1 MPTLTRLFIAFAILV
16 ALVYAAMVGLV
27 YIVKPVTT
35 DITIEIQPENLHLRD
50 RSALSQVSGS
60 QVSGDQK
67 PANDQENTTDQKN
80 TADQENVGQ
89 LSSDHDSKA
98 ANTKPNDGTDHGS
111 NNVNL
116 RKTPQPAGN
125 LPSRPETP
133 DMSTPSNTKKDNK

>member
-50 RSALSQVSGS
+50 RSALSPVSES
-60 QVSGDQK
+60 QVSGDK
-67 PANDQENTTDQKN
+67 NPANGEENTTDQKN
-80 TADQENVGQ
+80 TGQ
-89 LSSDHDSKA
+89 LSSDQNNKE
-98 ANTKPNDGTDHGS
+98 ANTKPNEVTDKSTHG
-111 NNVNL
+111 VNL
-116 RKTPQPAGN
+116 RKARQTTGN

-133 DMSTPSNTKKDNK
+133 DMSAPSNTKKDNK

>member
-50 RSALSQVSGS
+50 RSALSQVSG
-60 QVSGDQK
+60 DEK
-67 PANDQENTTDQKN
+67 PANDQENTTDQ
-80 TADQENVGQ
+80 ENKRQ
-89 LSSDHDSKA
+89 LSGDQNSKEA
-98 ANTKPNDGTDHGS
+98 DTKPNDVTDHGS

-116 RKTPQPAGN
+116 RKARQTTGN
-125 LPSRPETP
+125 LPSRPKTP
-133 DMSTPSNTKKDNK
+133 DISAPSNTKKDNK

>member
-60 QVSGDQK
+60 QN
-67 PANDQENTTDQKN
+67 PANGEENTNDQENKR
-80 TADQENVGQ
+80 Q
-89 LSSDHDSKA
+89 LSSDQDSKEA
-98 ANTKPNDGTDHGS
+98 DTKPNDVTDHGS

-116 RKTPQPAGN
+116 RKARQTTGN
-125 LPSRPETP
+125 LPSRLETP
-133 DMSTPSNTKKDNK
+133 DITTPSNTKKDKK

>member
-60 QVSGDQK
+60 QN
-67 PANDQENTTDQKN
+67 PANGEENTNDQENKRHLSGDQ
-80 TADQENVGQ
+80 
-89 LSSDHDSKA
+89 DSKE
-98 ANTKPNDGTDHGS
+98 ANTKPNDVTDHGS
-111 NNVNL
+111 NNVNV
-116 RKTPQPAGN
+116 RKARQTTGN
-125 LPSRPETP
+125 LPSRPKTP
-133 DMSTPSNTKKDNK
+133 DITTPSNTKKDNK

>member
-60 QVSGDQK
+60 QN
-67 PANDQENTTDQKN
+67 PANGEENTNDQENKR
-80 TADQENVGQ
+80 Q
-89 LSSDHDSKA
+89 LSSDQDSKE
-98 ANTKPNDGTDHGS
+98 ANTKPNDVTDPSSHG
-111 NNVNL
+111 VNL
-116 RKTPQPAGN
+116 RKTRQPTGN
-125 LPSRPETP
+125 LPSRLETP
-133 DMSTPSNTKKDNK
+133 DITTPSNTKKDKK

>member
-60 QVSGDQK
+60 QN
-67 PANDQENTTDQKN
+67 PANGEENTTDQENKRHLSG
-80 TADQENVGQ
+80 DQ
-89 LSSDHDSKA
+89 DSKEA
-98 ANTKPNDGTDHGS
+98 DTKPNDVTDHGS

-116 RKTPQPAGN
+116 RKARQTTGN

-133 DMSTPSNTKKDNK
+133 DITTPSNTKKDNK

>member
-50 RSALSQVSGS
+50 RSALSPVSGS
-60 QVSGDQK
+60 QVSGDEK
-67 PANDQENTTDQKN
+67 PANGEVNTNDQENKRHLSGDQ
-80 TADQENVGQ
+80 
-89 LSSDHDSKA
+89 DSKEGD
-98 ANTKPNDGTDHGS
+98 TKPNDVTDHGS

-116 RKTPQPAGN
+116 RKARQTTGN
-125 LPSRPETP
+125 LPSHPKTP
-133 DMSTPSNTKKDNK
+133 DMSAPSNTKKDNK

>member
-50 RSALSQVSGS
+50 RSALSPVSGS
-60 QVSGDQK
+60 QVSGDEK

-80 TADQENVGQ
+80 TGQ
-89 LSSDHDSKA
+89 LSSDQDSKG
-98 ANTKPNDGTDHGS
+98 ANTKPNNVTDPSSHG
-111 NNVNL
+111 VNL
-116 RKTPQPAGN
+116 RKTRQPTGN
-125 LPSRPETP
+125 LPSRLETP
-133 DMSTPSNTKKDNK
+133 DITTPSNTKKDNK

>member
-50 RSALSQVSGS
+50 RSALSPVSGS
-60 QVSGDQK
+60 QVSGDEK
-67 PANDQENTTDQKN
+67 PANGEENTTDQKN
-80 TADQENVGQ
+80 TGQ
-89 LSSDHDSKA
+89 LSSDQDSKEA
-98 ANTKPNDGTDHGS
+98 DTKPNDVTDHGS

-116 RKTPQPAGN
+116 RKARQTTGN
-125 LPSRPETP
+125 LPSHPKTP
-133 DMSTPSNTKKDNK
+133 DISAPSNTKKDNK

>member
-60 QVSGDQK
+60 QN
-67 PANDQENTTDQKN
+67 PANGEENTTDQENKRHLSG
-80 TADQENVGQ
+80 DQ
-89 LSSDHDSKA
+89 DSKEA
-98 ANTKPNDGTDHGS
+98 DTKPNDVTDHGS

-116 RKTPQPAGN
+116 RKARQTTGN
-125 LPSRPETP
+125 LPSRPKTP
-133 DMSTPSNTKKDNK
+133 DISAPSNTKKDNK

>member
-60 QVSGDQK
+60 QN
-67 PANDQENTTDQKN
+67 PANGEENTTDQ
-80 TADQENVGQ
+80 ENKRQ
-89 LSSDHDSKA
+89 LSSDQDSKEGD
-98 ANTKPNDGTDHGS
+98 TKPNDVTDHGS

-116 RKTPQPAGN
+116 RKARQTTGN

-133 DMSTPSNTKKDNK
+133 DMSAPSNTKMDNK

>member
-1 MPTLTRLFIAFAILV
+1 MPTLTRLLIAFAILV

-50 RSALSQVSGS
+50 RSALSPVSES
-60 QVSGDQK
+60 QVSGDEK
-67 PANDQENTTDQKN
+67 PANGEVNTTDQ
-80 TADQENVGQ
+80 ENKSQ
-89 LSSDHDSKA
+89 LSSDQNNKE
-98 ANTKPNDGTDHGS
+98 ANTKPNEVTDKSTHG
-111 NNVNL
+111 VNL
-116 RKTPQPAGN
+116 RNTRQTTGN

>member
-1 MPTLTRLFIAFAILV
+1 MPTLTRLLIAFAILV

-60 QVSGDQK
+60 QN
-67 PANDQENTTDQKN
+67 PANDQENSTDREN
-80 TADQENVGQ
+80 TNDQENKRQ
-89 LSSDHDSKA
+89 LSSDQDSKE
-98 ANTKPNDGTDHGS
+98 ANTKPNDVTDHGS

-116 RKTPQPAGN
+116 RKARQTTGN

-133 DMSTPSNTKKDNK
+133 DMSAPSNTKKDKK

>member
-50 RSALSQVSGS
+50 RSALSQVSGG
-60 QVSGDQK
+60 QN
-67 PANDQENTTDQKN
+67 PANNQENTTDKEN
-80 TADQENVGQ
+80 TTDQENVGQ
-89 LSSDHDSKA
+89 LSSDQNSKA
-98 ANTKPNDGTDHGS
+98 ANTKPNDRTDHGS

-133 DMSTPSNTKKDNK
+133 DISTPSNTKKDNK

>member
-50 RSALSQVSGS
+50 RSALSPVSGS
-60 QVSGDQK
+60 QVSGSQN
-67 PANDQENTTDQKN
+67 PANGEVNTTDQ
-80 TADQENVGQ
+80 ENKSQ
-89 LSSDHDSKA
+89 LSSDQNNKE
-98 ANTKPNDGTDHGS
+98 ANTKPNEVTDHGS

-116 RKTPQPAGN
+116 RKARQTTGN
-125 LPSRPETP
+125 LPSRPETH
-133 DMSTPSNTKKDNK
+133 DMSAPSNTKKDNK

>member
-1 MPTLTRLFIAFAILV
+1 MPTLTRLLIAFAILV

-50 RSALSQVSGS
+50 RSALSQVSG
-60 QVSGDQK
+60 DK
-67 PANDQENTTDQKN
+67 NPANYEVNTTDQ
-80 TADQENVGQ
+80 ENKSQ
-89 LSSDHDSKA
+89 LSSDQNNKE
-98 ANTKPNDGTDHGS
+98 ANTKPNEVTDKSTHG
-111 NNVNL
+111 VNL
-116 RKTPQPAGN
+116 RNTRQTTGN

>member
-50 RSALSQVSGS
+50 RSALSPVSGS
-60 QVSGDQK
+60 QVSGDEK
-67 PANDQENTTDQKN
+67 PANGEVNPKVQENKR
-80 TADQENVGQ
+80 Q
-89 LSSDHDSKA
+89 LSSDQNSKEA
-98 ANTKPNDGTDHGS
+98 DTKPNDVTDHGS

-116 RKTPQPAGN
+116 RKARQTTGN

-133 DMSTPSNTKKDNK
+133 DMSAPSNTKKDNK

>member
-50 RSALSQVSGS
+50 RSALSPVSGS
-60 QVSGDQK
+60 QVSGDEK

-80 TADQENVGQ
+80 SGQ
-89 LSSDHDSKA
+89 LSSDQDSKE
-98 ANTKPNDGTDHGS
+98 ANTKPNDVTDHGS

-116 RKTPQPAGN
+116 RKARQTTGN

-133 DMSTPSNTKKDNK
+133 DMSAPSNTKKDKK

>member
-50 RSALSQVSGS
+50 RSALSPVSGS
-60 QVSGDQK
+60 QVSGDEK

-80 TADQENVGQ
+80 IGQ
-89 LSSDHDSKA
+89 LSSDQNSKEA
-98 ANTKPNDGTDHGS
+98 DTKPNDVTDHGS

-116 RKTPQPAGN
+116 RKTRQTTGN

-133 DMSTPSNTKKDNK
+133 DITTPSNTKKDNK

>member
-60 QVSGDQK
+60 QN
-67 PANDQENTTDQKN
+67 PANGEENTTDQENKRHLSGDQN
-80 TADQENVGQ
+80 SKEAD
-89 LSSDHDSKA
+89 
-98 ANTKPNDGTDHGS
+98 TKPNDVTDHGS

-116 RKTPQPAGN
+116 RKARQTTGN

-133 DMSTPSNTKKDNK
+133 DITTPSNTKKDNK

>member
-1 MPTLTRLFIAFAILV
+1 MPTLTRLLIVFAILV

-60 QVSGDQK
+60 QN
-67 PANDQENTTDQKN
+67 PANDQENSTDREN
-80 TADQENVGQ
+80 TNDQENKRQ
-89 LSSDHDSKA
+89 LSSDQDSKEA
-98 ANTKPNDGTDHGS
+98 DTKPNDVTDHGS

-116 RKTPQPAGN
+116 RKARQTTGN

-133 DMSTPSNTKKDNK
+133 DMSAPSNTKKDKK

>member
-1 MPTLTRLFIAFAILV
+1 MPTLTRLLIAFAILV

-60 QVSGDQK
+60 QN
-67 PANDQENTTDQKN
+67 PANDQENSTDREN
-80 TADQENVGQ
+80 TNDQENKRQ
-89 LSSDHDSKA
+89 LSSDQDSKEA
-98 ANTKPNDGTDHGS
+98 DTKPNDVTDHGS

-116 RKTPQPAGN
+116 RKARQTTGN
-125 LPSRPETP
+125 LPSHPKTP
-133 DMSTPSNTKKDNK
+133 DISAPSNTKKDNK

>member
-60 QVSGDQK
+60 QN
-67 PANDQENTTDQKN
+67 PANGEENTNDQENKRHLSGDQ
-80 TADQENVGQ
+80 
-89 LSSDHDSKA
+89 DSKEA
-98 ANTKPNDGTDHGS
+98 DTKPNDVTDHGS

-116 RKTPQPAGN
+116 RKARQTTGN

-133 DMSTPSNTKKDNK
+133 DMSAPSNTKKDNK

>member
-60 QVSGDQK
+60 QN
-67 PANDQENTTDQKN
+67 PANGEVNTNDQENKR
-80 TADQENVGQ
+80 Q
-89 LSSDHDSKA
+89 LSSDQNSKEA
-98 ANTKPNDGTDHGS
+98 DTKPNDVTDHGS

-116 RKTPQPAGN
+116 RKARQTTGN
-125 LPSRPETP
+125 LPSRPKTP
-133 DMSTPSNTKKDNK
+133 DISAPSNTKKDNK

>member
-60 QVSGDQK
+60 QN
-67 PANDQENTTDQKN
+67 PANGEENTTDQENKRHLSG
-80 TADQENVGQ
+80 DQ
-89 LSSDHDSKA
+89 DSKEA
-98 ANTKPNDGTDHGS
+98 DTKPNDVTDHGS

-116 RKTPQPAGN
+116 RKARQTTGN
-125 LPSRPETP
+125 LPSRPKTP
-133 DMSTPSNTKKDNK
+133 DISAPSNTKKDKK

>member
-60 QVSGDQK
+60 QN
-67 PANDQENTTDQKN
+67 PANDQENKS
-80 TADQENVGQ
+80 Q
-89 LSSDHDSKA
+89 LSSDQNNKE
-98 ANTKPNDGTDHGS
+98 ANTKPNEVTDKSTHG
-111 NNVNL
+111 VNL
-116 RKTPQPAGN
+116 RNTRQPTGN
-125 LPSRPETP
+125 SPSRPETP

>member
-50 RSALSQVSGS
+50 RSALSQA
-60 QVSGDQK
+60 SGDQK

-80 TADQENVGQ
+80 TTDQENVGQ
-89 LSSDHDSKA
+89 LSSDQNSKA

>member
-60 QVSGDQK
+60 QN
-67 PANDQENTTDQKN
+67 PANGEVNTNDQENKR
-80 TADQENVGQ
+80 Q
-89 LSSDHDSKA
+89 LSSDQNSKEA
-98 ANTKPNDGTDHGS
+98 DTKPNDVTDHGS

-116 RKTPQPAGN
+116 RKARQTTGN
-125 LPSRPETP
+125 LPYRPKTP
-133 DMSTPSNTKKDNK
+133 DISAPSNTKKDNK

>member
-60 QVSGDQK
+60 QN
-67 PANDQENTTDQKN
+67 PANGEVNTNDQENKR
-80 TADQENVGQ
+80 Q
-89 LSSDHDSKA
+89 LSSDQNTKEAD
-98 ANTKPNDGTDHGS
+98 TKPNNVTDPSSHG
-111 NNVNL
+111 VNL
-116 RKTPQPAGN
+116 RKARQTTGN

-133 DMSTPSNTKKDNK
+133 DISAPSNTKKDKK

>member
-50 RSALSQVSGS
+50 RSALSPVSGS
-60 QVSGDQK
+60 YVSGDK
-67 PANDQENTTDQKN
+67 NPANDEVNTTDQ
-80 TADQENVGQ
+80 ENKSQ
-89 LSSDHDSKA
+89 LSSDQNNKE
-98 ANTKPNDGTDHGS
+98 ANTKPNEVTDKSTHG
-111 NNVNL
+111 VNL
-116 RKTPQPAGN
+116 RKTRQPAGN

>member
-60 QVSGDQK
+60 QN
-67 PANDQENTTDQKN
+67 PANGEVNTNDQENKR
-80 TADQENVGQ
+80 Q
-89 LSSDHDSKA
+89 LSSDQNSKEA
-98 ANTKPNDGTDHGS
+98 DTKPNDVTDHGS

-116 RKTPQPAGN
+116 RKARQTTGN
-125 LPSRPETP
+125 LPSRPKTP
-133 DMSTPSNTKKDNK
+133 DITTPSNTKKDKK

>member
-60 QVSGDQK
+60 QN
-67 PANDQENTTDQKN
+67 PANGEVNTNDQENKRH
-80 TADQENVGQ
+80 
-89 LSSDHDSKA
+89 LSSDQNSKEA
-98 ANTKPNDGTDHGS
+98 DTKPNDVTDHGS

-116 RKTPQPAGN
+116 RKARQTTGN
-125 LPSRPETP
+125 LPSRPKTP
-133 DMSTPSNTKKDNK
+133 DITTPSNTKKDKK